1 MKRKYSYIGL
11 AVIILVFG
19 VIVIPKIVERFANN
33 EIVENDRLSSSKSIG
48 QESDQKNK
56 DELAYIILH
65 GEKKQVPAFKFVDQH
80 KDTITNKSYKGK
92 VYLAEFFFTTC
103 PTICPVM
110 NENMTKIEEHF
121 SERPNFG
128 IASFS
133 INPSYDTPEVLK
145 EYAKKYDIKNPNWHL
160 LTGDQNEIFELANSG
175 FNFYVAS
182 NPKAE
187 GNFQHSGY
195 FALVDQEGFIRSRKD
210 KFGNP
215 IIFYNGLE
223 EDDLAMLKED
233 IKKLLK

>member
-1 MKRKYSYIGL
+1 MKRKYSYLGL
-11 AVIILVFG
+11 AIIILVFG
-19 VIVIPKIVERFANN
+19 IIVIPKIVERFANN
-33 EIVENDRLSSSKSIG
+33 EVVENDRLSEK
-48 QESDQKNK
+48 EKTTNAEE
-56 DELAYIILH
+56 ELSYIIIN
-65 GEKKQVPAFKFVDQH
+65 GEPKKVPSFKFVDQH
-80 KDTITNKSYKGK
+80 NDTVTNTTYKGK
-92 VYLAEFFFTTC
+92 VYVAEFFFTTC
-103 PTICPVM
+103 PTICPKM
-110 NENMTKIEEHF
+110 NDNMKKVQQEF
-121 SERPNFG
+121 KGNSNFG

-145 EYAKKYDIKNPNWHL
+145 EYAEKYEVTNPHWHF
-160 LTGDQNEIFELANSG
+160 LTGDQEEIFKLANDG

-210 KFGNP
+210 QFGNP

-223 EDDLAMLKED
+223 DDDLKMLKED